1 MHYLYQ
7 NQINETE
14 LDFPS
19 STSTSQLNLKIYVDF
34 SFTLWHTH
42 IQVCQIP
49 LTKLQ
54 EPQALKTYTVVQ
66 TITLWKQ
73 VDADSKEEAKEIAVS
88 MPLPNE
94 SRDRVVVKEGGLE

>member
-1 MHYLYQ
+1 MLLVIQ
-7 NQINETE
+7 NLLTKLGVAKFE
-14 LDFPS
+14 S
-19 STSTSQLNLKIYVDF
+19 AYLKIKWVDF

-73 VDADSKEEAKEIAVS
+73 VDADSKEEAKEIALS